1 MNEEEKEKKKKK
13 DNFPAVFFILALLSF
28 IGGNILYFV
37 TTSVEEIIGN
47 ITLSVLA
54 IPIYYFIKEIFKHI
68 DFRP

>member
-1 MNEEEKEKKKKK
+1 MNEEEKEKKK

-28 IGGNILYFV
+28 IGVNILYFV
-37 TTSVEEIIGN
+37 TTPVEEIIGD
-47 ITLSVLA
+47 IALGVLT